1 MAVSTSM
8 QALIKGEQV
17 SGSKLNGKLRDELLA
32 EGLLLVVFHGS
43 RQSFRARDVEALKRF
58 LTDKDRLLEVDA
70 SDSRASMA
78 TKTGNSK
85 LVMVRSCPG
94 FPVNSYEPIECR
106 LNGYP
111 FMINPQEGSFLFV
124 TDWKTFIIP
133 EDVIVIG
140 IENMENFRMIRWQ
153 KAFFEKYLQSH
164 EFSLCPDIHNQQT
177 LDDGYVLFPIIIF
190 ISVILIWREYI
201 SFFLNFNSI

>member
-58 LTDKDRLLEVDA
+58 LTDKDEKYRLLEVDA

-85 LVMVRSCPG
+85 LVMVRD
-94 FPVNSYEPIECR
+94 
-106 LNGYP
+106 
-111 FMINPQEGSFLFV
+111 FL
-124 TDWKTFIIP
+124 
-133 EDVIVIG
+133 
-140 IENMENFRMIRWQ
+140 
-153 KAFFEKYLQSH
+153 
-164 EFSLCPDIHNQQT
+164 
-177 LDDGYVLFPIIIF
+177 
-190 ISVILIWREYI
+190 
-201 SFFLNFNSI
+201 